1 MKRCLSIAVSLVMIL
16 ILSGSIFV
24 ANAETDNKIFYLNIN
39 RETVESV
46 EIYYHIDSGDNEVG
60 FEKKTMDELEQDGLY
75 RVSIPSNAID
85 IYFLVYLEN
94 TFEISDS
101 YTISNLF
108 GNVYNFDDKTWS
120 DYESDHSSNTTT
132 TINVAGKYA
141 ESSDIVSVDISWG
154 AMEFTYNK
162 GNWDPQ
168 KHEYTNG
175 TEKNAWTANGNTI
188 TVTNHSNVGVTASF
202 GFAKADGTNISGT
215 FQNVQ
220 NQTVSSI
227 DLATADNGV
236 NGQAGTPVTGS
247 ANFYI
252 TSGSIEKDMSSL
264 GTITVTITK
273 QSK

>member
-1 MKRCLSIAVSLVMIL
+1 MRRCLSIAVSLVMIL

-24 ANAETDNKIFYLNIN
+24 ANAEDDYYTFYLYTNN
-39 RETVESV
+39 QTSDQVKAT
-46 EIYYHIDSGDNEVG
+46 YGNDNGMNLKEQEM
-60 FEKKTMDELEQDGLY
+60 EKCEQKGLY
-75 RVSIPSNAID
+75 RVAVPSNATF
-85 IYFLVYLEN
+85 IYFAIGTDCHGRCY
-94 TFEISDS
+94 FSDF
-101 YTISNLF
+101 T

-168 KHEYTNG
+168 KHEYTNETG
-175 TEKNAWTANGNTI
+175 KNAWTANGNTI
-188 TVTNHSNVGVTASF
+188 TVTNHSNVDVTASF
-202 GFAKADGTNISGT
+202 GFAKADGTNISGI

>member
-1 MKRCLSIAVSLVMIL
+1 MRRCLSIAVSLVMIL

-24 ANAETDNKIFYLNIN
+24 ANAEVDCNTFYVNTTDKTVSSVVAFY
-39 RETVESV
+39 SV
-46 EIYYHIDSGDNEVG
+46 DGALTEQVMEKSGQN
-60 FEKKTMDELEQDGLY
+60 GLY
-75 RVSIPSNAID
+75 SVNVPSNAQT
-85 IYFLVYLEN
+85 IYFSV
-94 TFEISDS
+94 DS
-101 YTISNLF
+101 VFSEPYTIANLT

-168 KHEYTNG
+168 KHEYTNETG
-175 TEKNAWTANGNTI
+175 KNAWTANGNTI
-188 TVTNHSNVGVTASF
+188 TVTNHSNVDVTASF
-202 GFAKADGTNISGT
+202 GFAKADGTNISGI